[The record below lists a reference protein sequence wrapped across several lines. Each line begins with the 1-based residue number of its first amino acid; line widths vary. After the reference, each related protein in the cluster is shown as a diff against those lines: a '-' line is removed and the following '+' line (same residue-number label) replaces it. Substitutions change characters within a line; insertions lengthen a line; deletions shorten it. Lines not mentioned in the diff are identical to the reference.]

1 MQEAQSEGHDS
12 LFQEFQLE
20 PFDYTD
26 ILDAM
31 PTSQPSMEPQLVRIF
46 FPVCSHATHQKKK
59 KIRDHP
65 CLKHLCSLHTATT
78 TWAYNKRNS

>member
-1 MQEAQSEGHDS
+1 MQEAQSDGHDS

-31 PTSQPSMEPQLVRIF
+31 PTSQQSTEPQLVRIF
-46 FPVCSHATHQKKK
+46 SLFCSHATHPPKKK
-59 KIRDHP
+59 K
-65 CLKHLCSLHTATT
+65 K
-78 TWAYNKRNS
+78 KKNSRSSMPKTFILSQYSNNHMGI

>member
-1 MQEAQSEGHDS
+1 MQEAQSDGHDS

-26 ILDAM
+26 ILDAV
-31 PTSQPSMEPQLVRIF
+31 PTSQQSTEPQLVRNF
-46 FPVCSHATHQKKK
+46 LFCSHATHQKK

-65 CLKHLCSLHTATT
+65 CLKHLCSLKYSNNHMDI
-78 TWAYNKRNS
+78 

>member
-1 MQEAQSEGHDS
+1 MQEAQSDGHDS

-26 ILDAM
+26 ILGAL
-31 PTSQPSMEPQLVRIF
+31 PTSQQSTEPQLVRIF

-59 KIRDHP
+59 
-65 CLKHLCSLHTATT
+65 
-78 TWAYNKRNS
+78 NSRSSMPKTFMLSPYSNNHMGI